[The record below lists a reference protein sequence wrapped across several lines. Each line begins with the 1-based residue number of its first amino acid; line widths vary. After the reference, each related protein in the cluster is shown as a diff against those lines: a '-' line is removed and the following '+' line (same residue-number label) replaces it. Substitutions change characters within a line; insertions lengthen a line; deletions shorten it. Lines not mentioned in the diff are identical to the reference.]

1 VTIDRPVSSQT
12 QGVTT
17 ARTTPPAEPTIR
29 PAARSAVQA
38 QHDAVSFST
47 RAREV
52 QRAVEAAHAVPDIRR
67 DLVEDLRRRIAAGTY
82 YVPAEVLAD
91 LLLGK

>member
-1 VTIDRPVSSQT
+1 
-12 QGVTT
+12 
-17 ARTTPPAEPTIR
+17 
-29 PAARSAVQA
+29 
-38 QHDAVSFST
+38 VSFST